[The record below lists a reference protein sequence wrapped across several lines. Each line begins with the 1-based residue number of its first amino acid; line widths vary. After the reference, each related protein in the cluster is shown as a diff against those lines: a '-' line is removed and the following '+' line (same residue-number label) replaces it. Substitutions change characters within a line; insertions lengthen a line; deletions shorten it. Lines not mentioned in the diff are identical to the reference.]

1 MKKRTL
7 VCFLIFTLCVFYTSI
22 PNTVF
27 GQEEEASLAEQ
38 VQEKYSVLLQREDL
52 AAVLPQVFEGLKSDQ
67 VQGILSTNPA
77 LINVVVANPDV
88 LETFGL
94 TLDPEFITLLK
105 EDQEVKDLLSDPL
118 VQSLLADVDA
128 IDELAALLAAA
139 PTEPEP
145 TEPEPTE
152 PEPTEPEP
160 TEPEPTLPPVT
171 VPTAD
176 PFESIAPT
184 NLSGK
189 SRLGGLSLNSASGR
203 RFIEGFINQI
213 APAGLTIEA
222 EIVVDAILDAV
233 PRGYLPKKQIRQILL
248 SKRLTAFPKEA
259 DYLDAENFGNAI
271 TPNFADFLYTDFGT
285 VPNQKYLTSDG
296 LHVYTRVPAKVAGVE
311 FGLSDGTTKAGTPVT
326 MDELGADTIPYTFRL
341 EETLA
346 ATNLPAWPD
355 LNAQLFSSVTL
366 RYSNAGLMADYIAID
381 MQPVSGENGVVWETE
396 LGIPP
401 GGSTYYYFE
410 VVLAEPLNF
419 TALDRDA
426 IAALDPTTVT
436 LADVFDPA
444 NLHKI
449 RIDGWAMP
457 DPRNLQLAD
466 RGIVNQLFTPDLIAE
481 FSEILASPQV
491 IDIAVKAF
499 AGQQVNIN
507 EVLNVATSKQLNKIR
522 RMLFRNANALTTQ
535 FENEFDPMLA
545 SVFTVPRVDLETHS
559 LWTAHLDIPVDGNYQ
574 LKVDVL
580 HEDGTI
586 LDRIQENITVDTSA
600 PEADIGISPSDANAT
615 GYWNDDIFV
624 ATAPTAG
631 TAAMLNIM
639 GMPKAADIG
648 PGTGYLFYQ
657 MIGLNEDGTPYL
669 GEPSTYQPNTW
680 MPLTVDSTM
689 LVSNIWEAVKGAIAA
704 GELDAPSDPILQAAF
719 ALPLSGV
726 LGILNADLIQQ
737 FAGPFLKGLEP
748 YIGFSS
754 LSDSQAQLIV
764 DVLGATIDI
773 VDHLVP
779 VTFDASDHLVMP
791 IQGEG
796 MPLLVGNYGIRAMG
810 IDTLLNIGSYTAPT
824 HLRIVAPNDPAQMN
838 RASVIRVSIGDRNGD
853 GVVDEQY
860 EHGTIYANTTQGV
873 ELTIKIDQHPHFLAG
888 IAVEYQDAN
897 GNWQPSPV
905 AFSADEL
912 AGTQVGAEFSVTFDV
927 PDALFNALLAAGDT
941 VMVRAVATNQLQLTD
956 AEPMEFAIKLDA
968 GVYPPEVLRLEVD
981 EASITMRNPDSDGP
995 QGMVTINAYTLPL
1008 TGPWTVGV
1016 RFVATQGDGAPI
1028 ELGTATQNDT
1038 PGLVNAVGATVDA
1051 AVEGAD
1057 APINTGET
1065 IWSLAVDTAKLLPD
1079 TITKDSPGARDVSK
1093 DDNPYTISAFAVS
1106 ADGKNDWASDATAML
1121 SVDNVDDVGPL
1132 GPTNITAI
1140 ANVGGMVE
1148 ADTHRG
1154 LVDENDPSV
1163 VPQSITL
1170 TIEPIAVRK
1179 TYTSVML
1186 VSDPEINAALIG
1198 DITETAE
1205 GSGVFMVTVDIGA
1218 LGIEGNGT
1226 YKLHAL
1232 VDDEP
1237 NNGQDGV
1244 SPESTIHVKNY
1255 ERPDPAV
1262 FKLMVDVGTEK
1273 NADSEGPQG
1282 TFMFTGYT
1290 IEQNSPP
1297 IESIRLEAKRASD
1310 TDWTTIGTGDASTSV
1325 DIEDAAL
1332 PGVLDHLVGIAAEGT
1347 EAGDKSV
1354 VAIDATNKQWVV
1366 SVDTVALALEDTITK
1381 DSPAA
1386 RDVSKDDNQYTV
1398 RAFAVDAS
1406 GKEWASDAT
1415 AMFSLDNV
1423 DDVAPLA
1430 PTGISITSV
1439 DGVDTV
1445 FEAAEDGSYTVGG
1458 LVDKYDDAVASP
1470 VATFTIEPVAA
1481 RKTYKSVRLAMYP
1494 EGALVSEI
1502 TETAE
1507 GSGVFTVTVDVGT
1520 LADGETYLEN
1530 GTYMFQALA
1539 KDEFDNEETDG
1550 SQISVTVENTYRPAP
1565 EVLVIAVDPESITQ
1579 TNPDSG
1585 APQGTITLNSRSY
1598 EITSPPISGKHFEV
1612 KRPTDE
1618 AWIDVGTA
1626 TESMMVS
1633 DVSDAELADFVGDV
1647 AVLTANAT
1655 EASESGEAT
1664 VVPINRS
1671 QTYQEWMLEV
1681 DTTTL
1686 EDTITADSPAAR
1698 DASKDDNQ
1706 YMVRVTAIAEADGSE
1721 TMSADGVTAHFSVD
1735 NVDDVSPVGPTNI
1748 VAVADVAGMI
1758 EANEDGSYTVG
1769 GIVDDTVP
1777 SPIAT
1782 FTIEQTAD
1790 PITYE
1795 GGSVNLVQTIADGTE
1810 TTTEGEAGVLDT
1822 ITIDVGMLENGTYMF
1837 HALTVDKF
1845 GNVQT
1850 DESPQITVHVVN
1862 FRVSDVTDITVI
1874 AVDGTDVAEPPAE
1887 PIPLRNSV
1895 SVSFMVANGSLAAEE
1910 LSGSVNGS
1918 AVPSESAEDPEN
1930 TFSLMVEVGALVDG
1944 VYTPDGV
1951 VTKRNGSVAFPIT
1964 TVNVDN
1970 TGPMV
1975 TIESP
1980 TEDETVDSLP
1990 TIRATYH
1997 DGAGSGVD
2005 GATGSLA
2012 VARLQPPNEAEVVVD
2027 QAELE
2032 KDAASLVYT
2041 RSEPLAG
2048 GAYRVTVQVTDNLGN
2063 VGEGSGEFA
2072 VNGTLPTVAI
2082 HSPAS
2087 GQTFEHG
2094 KPLISGEFSGAG
2106 TVEVTTFTVNDV
2118 DATPEVNGNRF
2129 SYTPEEAL
2137 GDGNH
2142 MVVVAVTDGDGN
2154 MAQTSVTFMVEI
2166 PKDTTPP
2173 VISTVAPSGLIK
2185 LATHG
2190 AVITL
2195 SAVVSDEQSD
2205 ISSVKFRVN
2214 DGAFRSVSAA
2224 HIKVG
2229 EISVSHLLEPG
2240 QYTAEV
2246 VATSAG
2252 GTTKHSWVFT
2262 LVFDDVKPAITS
2274 ITPSG
2279 TIRGG
2284 LPVISASAS
2293 DESGIDEMTITVMDS
2308 DGEEVAGKT
2317 ADDGE
2322 ENVEGIT
2329 RLDFN
2334 LEEPLEEGTYTIE
2347 VRATDPLGNSASAK
2361 GNFTI
2366 DFDTAA
2372 PIITM
2377 AAPHQNARFKL
2388 KPGDEAP
2395 TVSITYADAESGVN
2409 VDSIT
2414 LVIEGAA
2421 SQYKAT
2427 PSGTKITLKP
2437 EQKSASQVRYP
2448 LSLDTNAKPETW
2460 AGEYVVTFEVADNAH
2475 LEGNVSA
2482 KSDGA
2487 REANRTVHTFSF
2499 FLEAAEGPILASRPL
2514 NYPNPFKD
2522 NTRISFTLARQA
2534 TVSIVIYDITLRPV
2548 RVLVDNR
2555 VFDAGNYTLKENGS
2569 DAIGWDG
2576 TSSSGEDL
2584 ARGIYFCEIIVAD
2597 GFEPEYAIL
2606 KLALTR

>member
-1 MKKRTL
+1 ME
-7 VCFLIFTLCVFYTSI
+7 V
-22 PNTVF
+22 P
-27 GQEEEASLAEQ
+27 
-38 VQEKYSVLLQREDL
+38 
-52 AAVLPQVFEGLKSDQ
+52 
-67 VQGILSTNPA
+67 
-77 LINVVVANPDV
+77 
-88 LETFGL
+88 
-94 TLDPEFITLLK
+94 IT
-105 EDQEVKDLLSDPL
+105 P
-118 VQSLLADVDA
+118 
-128 IDELAALLAAA
+128 
-139 PTEPEP
+139 
-145 TEPEPTE
+145 
-152 PEPTEPEP
+152 
-160 TEPEPTLPPVT
+160 
-171 VPTAD
+171 
-176 PFESIAPT
+176 PFEPIAPT

-203 RFIEGFINQI
+203 QFIEGFINQL

-285 VPNQKYLTSDG
+285 APNQKYLTSDG

-326 MDELGADTIPYTFRL
+326 MEELGADTIPYTFRL

-366 RYSNAGLMADYIAID
+366 RYSNAGLMADYIAVD
-381 MQPVSGENGVVWETE
+381 MQPVSGENGVVWETTF
-396 LGIPP
+396 GIPR
-401 GGSTYYYFE
+401 GSTYYYFE

-466 RGIVNQLFTPDLIAE
+466 RGIVNQLFTDNLITE
-481 FSEILASPQV
+481 FSQILTSPQV
-491 IDIAVKAF
+491 LNVVATAL
-499 AGQQVNIN
+499 AGQQVNIK
-507 EVLNVATSKQLNKIR
+507 EILNVATPKQLNKIR
-522 RMLFRNANALTTQ
+522 RILLRNANALTTQ

-615 GYWNDDIFV
+615 GYWNDDDIFV

-639 GMPKAADIG
+639 GMPKVADIG

-669 GEPSTYQPNTW
+669 GEPSTYRPNTW

-689 LVSNIWEAVKGAIAA
+689 LVSNIWDAVREAIAA
-704 GELDAPSDPILQAAF
+704 GQDAPSDPILQAAL

-737 FAGPFLKGLEP
+737 FADPFLKGLELC
-748 YIGFSS
+748 IGFSS
-754 LSDSQAQLIV
+754 LSDSHAQLIV
-764 DVLGATIDI
+764 DALGATIDI

-810 IDTLLNIGSYTAPT
+810 IDTLLNVGAYTPPT
-824 HLRIVAPNDPAQMN
+824 HLRIVAPVYDKAKVTL
-838 RASVIRVSIGDRNGD
+838 ASIGDRNGD
-853 GVVDEQY
+853 GVVDEKY
-860 EHGTIYANTTQGV
+860 ENGTIYANTTDGV
-873 ELTIKIDQHPHFLAG
+873 MLTGTIELTGHPVTSVL
-888 IAVEYQDAN
+888 VQYEDASATWKDI
-897 GNWQPSPV
+897 GEATV
-905 AFSADEL
+905 AMD
-912 AGTQVGAEFSVTFDV
+912 GTFEISWDV
-927 PDALFNALLAAGDT
+927 SDFDALVAAGST
-941 VMVRAVATNQLQLTD
+941 VNVRAIATNKLQLTD
-956 AEPMEFAIKLDA
+956 PNPMAFPINLDDSF
-968 GVYPPEVLRLEVD
+968 YPPMVLALAVD
-981 EASITMRNPDSDGP
+981 EMSITSRNPDSEGP
-995 QGMVTINAYTLPL
+995 QGTVTVNAYTLPV
-1008 TGPWTVGV
+1008 TGPRTVAV
-1016 RFVATQGDGAPI
+1016 RFEAKREGDADWKMI
-1028 ELGTATQNDT
+1028 GTANQSAVPQN
-1038 PGLVNAVGATVDA
+1038 LVDAVQAAVGLAAGGTDASVDSSSYLEWSLTVDTTTL
-1051 AVEGAD
+1051 D
-1057 APINTGET
+1057 
-1065 IWSLAVDTAKLLPD
+1065 D
-1079 TITKDSPGARDVSK
+1079 TITKESLGARDASK
-1093 DDNPYTISAFAVS
+1093 DDNQYTIRAFAVS
-1106 ADGKNDWASDATAML
+1106 MDEREWPSDAMTML
-1121 SVDNVDDVGPL
+1121 SVDNVDDVEPL

-1140 ANVGGMVE
+1140 ANADGMVE
-1148 ADTHRG
+1148 ADPDGGYTFRG
-1154 LVDENDPSV
+1154 LVDEHDASV
-1163 VPQSITL
+1163 IPQILKL
-1170 TIEPIAVRK
+1170 TVEPTAVRK
-1179 TYTSVML
+1179 TYKSVML
-1186 VSDPEINAALIG
+1186 VSNPEINAALIG
-1198 DITETAE
+1198 TPVETSE
-1205 GSGVFMVTVDIGA
+1205 GVFEIIVNIGE
-1218 LGIEGNGT
+1218 LGIAGNGA
-1226 YKLHAL
+1226 YAFHAL
-1232 VDDEP
+1232 AY
-1237 NNGQDGV
+1237 DGSPDGASEEFGNV
-1244 SPESTIHVKNY
+1244 QTDPSPERTVHVKNY
-1255 ERPDPAV
+1255 LRPDPAV
-1262 FKLMVDVGTEK
+1262 FKITVDVGIEK

-1297 IESIRLEAKRASD
+1297 IESIRLEAKRAND

-1332 PGVLDHLVGIAAEGT
+1332 PGVLDHLTGIVVEGT

-1381 DSPAA
+1381 DSPGA

-1470 VATFTIEPVAA
+1470 VAAFTIEPVAA

-1494 EGALVSEI
+1494 EGALVGEI

-1530 GTYMFQALA
+1530 GTYVFQALA

-1550 SQISVTVENTYRPAP
+1550 SKISVTVENTYRPAP

-1598 EITSPPISGKHFEV
+1598 EITSPPISGKRFEV

-1698 DASKDDNQ
+1698 DASKDTNQ

-1721 TMSADGVTAHFSVD
+1721 TMSADGITAHFSVD

-1822 ITIDVGMLENGTYMF
+1822 VTIDVGMLENGTYMF
-1837 HALTVDKF
+1837 HALTVDQF

-1850 DESPQITVHVVN
+1850 DESPMVTMHVVN
-1862 FRVSDVTDITVI
+1862 FRVSDVADITVI

-1930 TFSLMVEVGALVDG
+1930 TFSLMVEVGALTDG

-1970 TGPMV
+1970 TGPMI

-1997 DGAGSGVD
+1997 DGIGSGVD

-2012 VARLQPPNEAEVVVD
+2012 LARLQPPNESEVVVD

-2106 TVEVTTFTVNDV
+2106 TVEVTTFTVNDI

-2205 ISSVKFRVN
+2205 ISSVKFRIN

-2262 LVFDDVKPAITS
+2262 LVFDDVKPTITS

-2293 DESGIDEMTITVMDS
+2293 DESGVDEMTITVMDS

-2388 KPGDEAP
+2388 KPGDEVP

>member
-1 MKKRTL
+1 M
-7 VCFLIFTLCVFYTSI
+7 
-22 PNTVF
+22 
-27 GQEEEASLAEQ
+27 
-38 VQEKYSVLLQREDL
+38 
-52 AAVLPQVFEGLKSDQ
+52 
-67 VQGILSTNPA
+67 
-77 LINVVVANPDV
+77 
-88 LETFGL
+88 
-94 TLDPEFITLLK
+94 
-105 EDQEVKDLLSDPL
+105 
-118 VQSLLADVDA
+118 
-128 IDELAALLAAA
+128 
-139 PTEPEP
+139 
-145 TEPEPTE
+145 
-152 PEPTEPEP
+152 
-160 TEPEPTLPPVT
+160 
-171 VPTAD
+171 
-176 PFESIAPT
+176 
-184 NLSGK
+184 
-189 SRLGGLSLNSASGR
+189 
-203 RFIEGFINQI
+203 
-213 APAGLTIEA
+213 
-222 EIVVDAILDAV
+222 
-233 PRGYLPKKQIRQILL
+233 
-248 SKRLTAFPKEA
+248 
-259 DYLDAENFGNAI
+259 
-271 TPNFADFLYTDFGT
+271 
-285 VPNQKYLTSDG
+285 
-296 LHVYTRVPAKVAGVE
+296 
-311 FGLSDGTTKAGTPVT
+311 
-326 MDELGADTIPYTFRL
+326 
-341 EETLA
+341 
-346 ATNLPAWPD
+346 
-355 LNAQLFSSVTL
+355 
-366 RYSNAGLMADYIAID
+366 
-381 MQPVSGENGVVWETE
+381 
-396 LGIPP
+396 
-401 GGSTYYYFE
+401 
-410 VVLAEPLNF
+410 
-419 TALDRDA
+419 
-426 IAALDPTTVT
+426 
-436 LADVFDPA
+436 
-444 NLHKI
+444 
-449 RIDGWAMP
+449 
-457 DPRNLQLAD
+457 
-466 RGIVNQLFTPDLIAE
+466 
-481 FSEILASPQV
+481 
-491 IDIAVKAF
+491 
-499 AGQQVNIN
+499 
-507 EVLNVATSKQLNKIR
+507 
-522 RMLFRNANALTTQ
+522 
-535 FENEFDPMLA
+535 
-545 SVFTVPRVDLETHS
+545 
-559 LWTAHLDIPVDGNYQ
+559 
-574 LKVDVL
+574 
-580 HEDGTI
+580 
-586 LDRIQENITVDTSA
+586 
-600 PEADIGISPSDANAT
+600 
-615 GYWNDDIFV
+615 
-624 ATAPTAG
+624 
-631 TAAMLNIM
+631 
-639 GMPKAADIG
+639 
-648 PGTGYLFYQ
+648 
-657 MIGLNEDGTPYL
+657 
-669 GEPSTYQPNTW
+669 
-680 MPLTVDSTM
+680 
-689 LVSNIWEAVKGAIAA
+689 
-704 GELDAPSDPILQAAF
+704 
-719 ALPLSGV
+719 
-726 LGILNADLIQQ
+726 
-737 FAGPFLKGLEP
+737 EP
-748 YIGFSS
+748 YRGFSS
-754 LSDSQAQLIV
+754 FSDSQAQLIV
-764 DVLGATIDI
+764 DALGATIDI

-796 MPLLVGNYGIRAMG
+796 MPLLVGDYGIRAMG

-824 HLRIVAPNDPAQMN
+824 HLRIVAPNDPAQIN

-888 IAVEYQDAN
+888 IAIEYQDAN

-912 AGTQVGAEFSVTFDV
+912 AGTQVGAEFSVTFDL
-927 PDALFNALLAAGDT
+927 PDPLFNALLAAGDT

-956 AEPMEFAIKLDA
+956 TEPMEFAIKLDA

-1008 TGPWTVGV
+1008 TGPRTVGV

-1028 ELGTATQNDT
+1028 ELGTATQSDT
-1038 PGLVNAVGATVDA
+1038 PGLVDAVGAAVDA

-1057 APINTGET
+1057 APINTSET
-1065 IWSLAVDTAKLLPD
+1065 VWSLAVDTAKLLPD
-1079 TITKDSPGARDVSK
+1079 TITKDSPGARDASK

-1106 ADGKNDWASDATAML
+1106 ADGKNDWASDAAAML

-1140 ANVGGMVE
+1140 ANANGMVE

-1154 LVDENDPSV
+1154 LIDENDPSV

-1170 TIEPIAVRK
+1170 TIEPTAVRK

-1186 VSDPEINAALIG
+1186 VSDPEINAALIS

-1218 LGIEGNGT
+1218 LGIEGNGA

-1237 NNGQDGV
+1237 NNGQDGA

-1297 IESIRLEAKRASD
+1297 IESIRLAAKRASD

-1347 EAGDKSV
+1347 ETGDKSV

-1494 EGALVSEI
+1494 EGALVGEV

-1550 SQISVTVENTYRPAP
+1550 SKISVTVENTYRPAP

-1585 APQGTITLNSRSY
+1585 APQGTIALNARSH
-1598 EITSPPISGKHFEV
+1598 EITSPPISGMRYEV
-1612 KRPTDE
+1612 KRPGDE
-1618 AWIDVGTA
+1618 AWVDVGTA
-1626 TESMMVS
+1626 TEPMIVN
-1633 DVSDAELADFVGDV
+1633 DVSDAELADFVGDI
-1647 AVLTANAT
+1647 ASATASAT
-1655 EASESGEAT
+1655 EANESGEAT

-1671 QTYQEWMLEV
+1671 QTYQEWTLPV
-1681 DTTTL
+1681 DTTMIMPDA
-1686 EDTITADSPAAR
+1686 EDKGDTITADSPAAR
-1698 DASKDDNQ
+1698 DASKDTNQ

-1721 TMSADGVTAHFSVD
+1721 TMSADGITAHFSVD
-1735 NVDDVSPVGPTNI
+1735 NVDDVSPEGPTNI

-1769 GIVDDTVP
+1769 GIVDETVP

-1810 TTTEGEAGVLDT
+1810 TTTEGEAGILDT

-1862 FRVSDVTDITVI
+1862 FRVSDVADITVI

-1887 PIPLRNSV
+1887 PIPLRSSV
-1895 SVSFMVANGSLAAEE
+1895 TVSFMVANGSLAAEE

-1951 VTKRNGSVAFPIT
+1951 VTKRNGSVAFPVT

-2005 GATGSLA
+2005 GGTGSLA

-2041 RSEPLAG
+2041 RREPLAG

-2063 VGEGSGEFA
+2063 VGEGSAEFA

-2154 MAQTSVTFMVEI
+2154 MAQTSVTFMVEM

-2205 ISSVKFRVN
+2205 VSSVKFRIN
-2214 DGAFRSVSAA
+2214 DGALRSVSAA
-2224 HIKVG
+2224 HIKAG

-2252 GTTKHSWVFT
+2252 GTTKHSWAFT

-2293 DESGIDEMTITVMDS
+2293 DESGIDKMTITVMDS
-2308 DGEEVAGKT
+2308 DGDEVAGKT

-2475 LEGNVSA
+2475 MEGNVSA

>member
-1 MKKRTL
+1 
-7 VCFLIFTLCVFYTSI
+7 
-22 PNTVF
+22 
-27 GQEEEASLAEQ
+27 
-38 VQEKYSVLLQREDL
+38 
-52 AAVLPQVFEGLKSDQ
+52 
-67 VQGILSTNPA
+67 
-77 LINVVVANPDV
+77 
-88 LETFGL
+88 
-94 TLDPEFITLLK
+94 
-105 EDQEVKDLLSDPL
+105 
-118 VQSLLADVDA
+118 
-128 IDELAALLAAA
+128 
-139 PTEPEP
+139 
-145 TEPEPTE
+145 
-152 PEPTEPEP
+152 
-160 TEPEPTLPPVT
+160 
-171 VPTAD
+171 
-176 PFESIAPT
+176 
-184 NLSGK
+184 
-189 SRLGGLSLNSASGR
+189 
-203 RFIEGFINQI
+203 
-213 APAGLTIEA
+213 
-222 EIVVDAILDAV
+222 
-233 PRGYLPKKQIRQILL
+233 
-248 SKRLTAFPKEA
+248 
-259 DYLDAENFGNAI
+259 
-271 TPNFADFLYTDFGT
+271 
-285 VPNQKYLTSDG
+285 
-296 LHVYTRVPAKVAGVE
+296 
-311 FGLSDGTTKAGTPVT
+311 
-326 MDELGADTIPYTFRL
+326 
-341 EETLA
+341 
-346 ATNLPAWPD
+346 
-355 LNAQLFSSVTL
+355 
-366 RYSNAGLMADYIAID
+366 
-381 MQPVSGENGVVWETE
+381 
-396 LGIPP
+396 
-401 GGSTYYYFE
+401 
-410 VVLAEPLNF
+410 
-419 TALDRDA
+419 
-426 IAALDPTTVT
+426 
-436 LADVFDPA
+436 
-444 NLHKI
+444 
-449 RIDGWAMP
+449 MP

-466 RGIVNQLFTPDLIAE
+466 RGIVKQLFTDNLITE
-481 FSEILASPQV
+481 FSQILASPQV
-491 IDIAVKAF
+491 LNIAAKAL

-507 EVLNVATSKQLNKIR
+507 EVLNVATPKQLNKIR
-522 RMLFRNANALTTQ
+522 RILLRNATALTTQ

-545 SVFTVPRVDLETHS
+545 SVFTVPRVDLEKHS
-559 LWTAHLDIPVDGNYQ
+559 LWTAHIDIPVDGNYQ

-580 HEDGTI
+580 DEDGTI
-586 LDRIQENITVDTSA
+586 RDRIQENITVDTSA
-600 PEADIGISPSDANAT
+600 PEAGIGISPSDANAT
-615 GYWNDDIFV
+615 GYWNDNDIFV

-648 PGTGYLFYQ
+648 PGAGYLFYQ

-669 GEPSTYQPNTW
+669 GEPSIQRPNTW

-689 LVSNIWEAVKGAIAA
+689 LVSNIWEAVKGAVAE
-704 GELDAPSDPILQAAF
+704 GELDAPSDPILQAAL

-764 DVLGATIDI
+764 DALGATIDI
-773 VDHLVP
+773 VDRLVP

-796 MPLLVGNYGIRAMG
+796 MPLLVGDYGIRAMG
-810 IDTLLNIGSYTAPT
+810 IDTLLNVGSYTAPT

-838 RASVIRVSIGDRNGD
+838 RASVVLVSIGDRNGD

-912 AGTQVGAEFSVTFDV
+912 AGTQVGAEFSATFDI

-1008 TGPWTVGV
+1008 TGPRTVGV
-1016 RFVATQGDGAPI
+1016 RVVATQGDGAPI
-1028 ELGTATQNDT
+1028 ELGTATQSDT
-1038 PGLVNAVGATVDA
+1038 PGLVDAVDAAVDA
-1051 AVEGAD
+1051 AVEGID
-1057 APINTGET
+1057 APINTDET
-1065 IWSLAVDTAKLLPD
+1065 VWSLTVDTAKLLPD
-1079 TITKDSPGARDVSK
+1079 TITKDSAGARDASK

-1106 ADGKNDWASDATAML
+1106 ADGKNDWPSDETVML

-1140 ANVGGMVE
+1140 ANANGMVE

-1170 TIEPIAVRK
+1170 TIEPTAVRK

-1186 VSDPEINAALIG
+1186 VSDPEINAALIS

-1237 NNGQDGV
+1237 NNGQDGA
-1244 SPESTIHVKNY
+1244 SPESTVHVKNY

-1273 NADSEGPQG
+1273 NADSGGPQG
-1282 TFMFTGYT
+1282 TFTFTGYT

-1297 IESIRLEAKRASD
+1297 IESILLKAKRAND

-1332 PGVLDHLVGIAAEGT
+1332 PGVLDHLTGIAVEGT
-1347 EAGDKSV
+1347 AAGNRSV

-1366 SVDTVALALEDTITK
+1366 SVDTVALELADTITK

-1386 RDVSKDDNQYTV
+1386 RDASKDDNQYEV

-1406 GKEWASDAT
+1406 GKEWPSDAT

-1445 FEAAEDGSYTVGG
+1445 FETAEDGSYTVGG
-1458 LVDKYDDAVASP
+1458 LVDKYDAEVASP

-1481 RKTYKSVRLAMYP
+1481 RNTYKSVRLAMYP
-1494 EGALVSEI
+1494 EGALVGEI

-1507 GSGVFTVTVDVGT
+1507 GSGVFMVTVDVGT

-1550 SQISVTVENTYRPAP
+1550 SKISVTVQNTYRPAP

-1585 APQGTITLNSRSY
+1585 APQGTITLKSRSY
-1598 EITSPPISGKHFEV
+1598 EITSPPISGKRYEV

-1626 TESMMVS
+1626 TEPMMVS

-1647 AVLTANAT
+1647 ASAAASAT
-1655 EASESGEAT
+1655 EANESGEPT

-1721 TMSADGVTAHFSVD
+1721 TMSADGITAHFSVD

-1758 EANEDGSYTVG
+1758 EANEDASYTVG

-1795 GGSVNLVQTIADGTE
+1795 GGSVNLVQTTADGTE
-1810 TTTEGEAGVLDT
+1810 TTTEGEAGILDT

-1850 DESPQITVHVVN
+1850 DESPMITVHVLN
-1862 FRVSDVTDITVI
+1862 FRVSDVTDISVI

-1910 LSGSVNGS
+1910 LSGAVNG
-1918 AVPSESAEDPEN
+1918 AAMPSESAEDPEN
-1930 TFSLMVEVGALVDG
+1930 TFSLMVEVGSLVDG

-1990 TIRATYH
+1990 TLRATYH

-2041 RSEPLAG
+2041 RREPLAG
-2048 GAYRVTVQVTDNLGN
+2048 GAYRVTVQVIDNLGN
-2063 VGEGSGEFA
+2063 VGEGSAEFA

-2154 MAQTSVTFMVEI
+2154 MAQTSVTFMVEM

-2190 AVITL
+2190 AVIAL

-2205 ISSVKFRVN
+2205 ISSVKFRIN
-2214 DGAFRSVSAA
+2214 DGVLRSVSAA
-2224 HIKVG
+2224 HIKAG

-2262 LVFDDVKPAITS
+2262 LVFDDVKPTITS

-2308 DGEEVAGKT
+2308 DGEEVEGKT
-2317 ADDGE
+2317 EDDGE

-2334 LEEPLEEGTYTIE
+2334 LEAPLEEGTYTIE

-2361 GNFTI
+2361 ENFTI

-2475 LEGNVSA
+2475 QEGNVSA

>member
-1 MKKRTL
+1 M
-7 VCFLIFTLCVFYTSI
+7 
-22 PNTVF
+22 
-27 GQEEEASLAEQ
+27 
-38 VQEKYSVLLQREDL
+38 
-52 AAVLPQVFEGLKSDQ
+52 
-67 VQGILSTNPA
+67 
-77 LINVVVANPDV
+77 
-88 LETFGL
+88 
-94 TLDPEFITLLK
+94 
-105 EDQEVKDLLSDPL
+105 
-118 VQSLLADVDA
+118 
-128 IDELAALLAAA
+128 
-139 PTEPEP
+139 
-145 TEPEPTE
+145 
-152 PEPTEPEP
+152 
-160 TEPEPTLPPVT
+160 
-171 VPTAD
+171 
-176 PFESIAPT
+176 
-184 NLSGK
+184 
-189 SRLGGLSLNSASGR
+189 SLNTASGR
-203 RFIEGFINQI
+203 QFVEGFINQL
-213 APAGLTIEA
+213 APPGLTIEA
-222 EIVVDAILDAV
+222 EVVVNAILDEV
-233 PRGYLPKKQIRQILL
+233 PRGFLPKKQIRQILL
-248 SKRLTAFPKEA
+248 SILLSRRLTAFPKEA
-259 DYLDAENFGNAI
+259 DNLDTENFGNAI

-285 VPNQKYLTSDG
+285 APNQKYLTSDG
-296 LHVYTRVPAKVAGVE
+296 LHVYTRVPAKVDRVE
-311 FGLSDGTTKAGTPVT
+311 FGLSDGPPKAGTEVK
-326 MDELGADTIPYTFRL
+326 MEGLGADTIPYTFRL

-346 ATNLPAWPD
+346 ATNLPAWPGLD
-355 LNAQLFSSVTL
+355 NTQLFSEVRL
-366 RYSNAGLMADYIAID
+366 RYSTNGPNPEEGYFSKVMTPTDT
-381 MQPVSGENGVVWETE
+381 GNGVVWEE
-396 LGIPP
+396 SFGIPTS
-401 GGSTYYYFE
+401 GSVYYFFE
-410 VVLAEPLNF
+410 VELIDPLYF
-419 TALDRDA
+419 TTLDRDA

-457 DPRNLQLAD
+457 DPRNLQLTD
-466 RGIVNQLFTPDLIAE
+466 RGILGDLFTPNLGAE
-481 FSEILASPQV
+481 FSQILTSPQV
-491 IDIAVKAF
+491 LDVVSRAL

-507 EVLNVATSKQLNKIR
+507 DILNVATPKQLNKIR
-522 RMLFRNANALTTQ
+522 KILVRNANALITQ
-535 FENEFDPMLA
+535 FENEFNPRLA
-545 SVFTVPRVDLETHS
+545 SVFTVPRVDLATHS
-559 LWTAHLDIPVDGNYQ
+559 LWTARIDNIADGNYQ

-580 HEDGTI
+580 HEDGTV

-600 PEADIGISPSDANAT
+600 PEAGIGISPSDANAT
-615 GYWNDDIFV
+615 GYWNDDDDIFV

-648 PGTGYLFYQ
+648 PGAGYLFYQ

-689 LVSNIWEAVKGAIAA
+689 LVSNIWEAVKAA
-704 GELDAPSDPILQAAF
+704 VAEGELDAPSDPILQAAL
-719 ALPLSGV
+719 ASPLSVV

-737 FAGPFLKGLEP
+737 FAGPFLKDLEP

-754 LSDSQAQLIV
+754 LSESQAQLIV
-764 DVLGATIDI
+764 EALGPTIDI

-796 MPLLVGNYGIRAMG
+796 LPLMVGNYGIRAMG
-810 IDTLLNIGSYTAPT
+810 IDTLFNVGSYTAPT
-824 HLRIVAPNDPAQMN
+824 HLRIVAPNDPAQIN

-853 GVVDEQY
+853 GIVDEQY

-912 AGTQVGAEFSVTFDV
+912 AGTQVGAEFSMTFDV
-927 PDALFNALLAAGDT
+927 PDALFNALLVAGDT

-968 GVYPPEVLRLEVD
+968 GDYPPEVLRLEVD
-981 EASITMRNPDSDGP
+981 EASTTMRNPDSDGP

-1008 TGPWTVGV
+1008 TGPRTVGV

-1028 ELGTATQNDT
+1028 ELGTATQSDT
-1038 PGLVNAVGATVDA
+1038 PGLVDAVDA
-1051 AVEGAD
+1051 AVDAAVAGAD
-1057 APINTGET
+1057 APINTSET
-1065 IWSLAVDTAKLLPD
+1065 VWSLAVDTAKLLPD
-1079 TITKDSPGARDVSK
+1079 TITKDSLGARDASK

-1106 ADGKNDWASDATAML
+1106 EDGKNDWPSDATAML

-1140 ANVGGMVE
+1140 ANANGMVE

-1170 TIEPIAVRK
+1170 TIEPTAVRK

-1186 VSDPEINAALIG
+1186 VSDPEINAALIS

-1237 NNGQDGV
+1237 NNGQDGA

-1262 FKLMVDVGTEK
+1262 FKLMVDVGTQK

-1297 IESIRLEAKRASD
+1297 IESIRLEAKRAND

-1332 PGVLDHLVGIAAEGT
+1332 PGVLDHLTGIVVEGT
-1347 EAGDKSV
+1347 ETGDKSV

-1381 DSPAA
+1381 DSPGA

-1445 FEAAEDGSYTVGG
+1445 FETAEDGSYTVGG

-1470 VATFTIEPVAA
+1470 VATFMIEPVAA

-1520 LADGETYLEN
+1520 LADGETYLEE
-1530 GTYMFQALA
+1530 GTYTFQALA

-1550 SQISVTVENTYRPAP
+1550 SKISVTVDNDYRPAP
-1565 EVLVIAVDPESITQ
+1565 EVLVVAVDPESITQ

-1598 EITSPPISGKHFEV
+1598 EITSPPISGKRFEV
-1612 KRPTDE
+1612 KRPMDE
-1618 AWIDVGTA
+1618 EWIDVGTA

-1647 AVLTANAT
+1647 ASAAASAT
-1655 EASESGEAT
+1655 EANESGELT
-1664 VVPINRS
+1664 VVQIDRS

-1721 TMSADGVTAHFSVD
+1721 TMSADGITAHFSVD

-1795 GGSVNLVQTIADGTE
+1795 GGSVNLVQTTADGTE
-1810 TTTEGEAGVLDT
+1810 STIEGEAGILDT

-1837 HALTVDKF
+1837 HALTVDQF

-1850 DESPQITVHVVN
+1850 DESPMITVHVLN
-1862 FRVSDVTDITVI
+1862 FRVSDVTDISVI

-1910 LSGSVNGS
+1910 LSGAVNGQEM
-1918 AVPSESAEDPEN
+1918 PSESAEDPEN
-1930 TFSLMVEVGALVDG
+1930 TFSLMVEVGSLVDG
-1944 VYTPDGV
+1944 VYAPDAV
-1951 VTKRNGSVAFPIT
+1951 VTKRNGSVAFPVT
-1964 TVNVDN
+1964 EVNVDN
-1970 TGPMV
+1970 TGPMI

-1990 TIRATYH
+1990 TIRATYN

-2041 RSEPLAG
+2041 RREPLAG

-2063 VGEGSGEFA
+2063 VGEGSAEFA

-2106 TVEVTTFTVNDV
+2106 TVEVTTFTVNDD
-2118 DATPEVNGNRF
+2118 DATPEVSGNRF

-2154 MAQTSVTFMVEI
+2154 MAQTSVTFMVEM

-2173 VISTVAPSGLIK
+2173 VISSVAPTGLIK
-2185 LATHG
+2185 G
-2190 AVITL
+2190 ANNEALGNTRV
-2195 SAVVSDEQSD
+2195 SAVVTDEQS
-2205 ISSVKFRVN
+2205 
-2214 DGAFRSVSAA
+2214 AVSAVEF
-2224 HIKVG
+2224 HINGVKVP
-2229 EISVSHLLEPG
+2229 VSRLQIAAGTIEAPVDLTKGPG
-2240 QYTAEV
+2240 LYTV
-2246 VATSAG
+2246 RLKATSEG
-2252 GTTKHSWVFT
+2252 GTTEHVWTFT
-2262 LVFDDVKPAITS
+2262 FAIDGVAPTISS
-2274 ITPSG
+2274 ITPNG
-2279 TIRGG
+2279 TIRTET
-2284 LPVISASAS
+2284 PTISASAT
-2293 DESGIDEMTITVMDS
+2293 DESGVHRIRISVFNAQNQQVKGSVENDGVELELDEEKGEYS
-2308 DGEEVAGKT
+2308 YKGEDGDIV
-2317 ADDGE
+2317 D
-2322 ENVEGIT
+2322 IT
-2329 RLDFN
+2329 RADFIPEN
-2334 LEEPLEEGTYTIE
+2334 PLTEGTYLIIVDADDT
-2347 VRATDPLGNSASAK
+2347 LGNTATARGS
-2361 GNFTI
+2361 FTI

-2377 AAPHQNARFKL
+2377 ASPHQNARFKL
-2388 KPGDEAP
+2388 KPGDKAP
-2395 TVSITYADAESGVN
+2395 TVSIAYADAESGID

-2414 LVIEGAA
+2414 LVIEGVD
-2421 SQYKAT
+2421 SDYKAT
-2427 PSGTKITLKP
+2427 PSGTKITFQSG
-2437 EQKSASQVRYP
+2437 QKSASQVMHP
-2448 LSLDTNAKPETW
+2448 LLVDTNAKPETW
-2460 AGEYVVTFEVADNAH
+2460 AGEYVVRLEVADKAH
-2475 LEGNVSA
+2475 LAGYVSA
-2482 KSDGA
+2482 KNKGT